1 MKDILKY
8 KSNKNLNVY
17 KIALNLRKYID
28 KSQKETFLLK
38 IVNSL
43 SKIVGIPSNIIS
55 CQKQSN
61 GYGFIDFGDISL
73 CGSGSGMSRYWKR

>member
-8 KSNKNLNVY
+8 QSNKNLNVY

-38 IVNSL
+38 IVNFT
-43 SKIVGIPSNIIS
+43 KH
-55 CQKQSN
+55 
-61 GYGFIDFGDISL
+61 
-73 CGSGSGMSRYWKR
+73 